1 MRQIGRYRLDAV
13 HGSGAFATVWLG
25 FDTELEIP
33 VAVKI
38 LADNWSQNADVRER
52 FLAEARLLRRI
63 ASDRVVRVY
72 DVGTY
77 EDRPFFVM
85 DFISGGTLAERADGS
100 LDPAHAL
107 RLAEQSA
114 RAVGVLHG
122 AGVVHRDIKPS
133 NLLVAVDPDG
143 TEHVLVADLG
153 SAKRLAEASGITVTT
168 GTPSYMAPEQALG
181 RAIDERCDVYAL
193 GVVSYV
199 LLTGSLPFDVSD
211 PMTLVTRTA
220 ADRPARLV
228 AARHLP
234 PPLDRTSLDSLLARA
249 MALDPAG
256 RPRTAEELADALAHV
271 ASGGSDSDGSGF
283 NDSGP
288 TGWRARIVVP
298 LAAAVFVAT
307 AVVTWFVMR

>member
-13 HGSGAFATVWLG
+13 HGSGAFATVWRG

-33 VAVKI
+33 VAIKV
-38 LADNWSQNADVRER
+38 LAENWSHHADVHER

-72 DVGTY
+72 DVGTHEGQPY
-77 EDRPFFVM
+77 FVM
-85 DFISGGTLAERADGS
+85 DFIAGGTLADVADGS
-100 LDPAHAL
+100 LDPADAL

-114 RAVGVLHG
+114 RAVAELHV

-133 NLLVAVDPDG
+133 NLLIRPVEGDVG
-143 TEHVLVADLG
+143 RVLVADLG

-181 RAIDERCDVYAL
+181 RTIDERCDVYSL
-193 GVVSYV
+193 GVVTYV
-199 LLTGSLPFDVSD
+199 LLTGVLPFDVSD

-228 AARHLP
+228 EPRHLP
-234 PPLDRTSLDSLLARA
+234 APLNRTALDSLLVRS
-249 MALDPAG
+249 MALEPES
-256 RPRTAEELADALAHV
+256 RPRTALELADALAHV
-271 ASGGSDSDGSGF
+271 SAGGADS
-283 NDSGP
+283 P
-288 TGWRARIVVP
+288 IARGWSTRVVVP
-298 LAAAVFVAT
+298 LAAVVFAGS
-307 AVVTWFVMR
+307 AIVTWLFLR